1 MKNIHIHLIY
11 IAVIILILLS
21 KCNGNSSS
29 DKVTFET
36 PEMSGKIEYRTVT
49 KHDTVKMPIVK
60 YINGKI
66 TYKTVSDS
74 IDYKL
79 LTDATKTIDSF
90 KVANDSLKEQM
101 FIDRTTPM
109 NFAHTVEN
117 DTIKIDIFG
126 KYAGKLYGINV
137 DWKVK
142 PVKHQIELKRYMILG
157 GINFNSNTS
166 LDKVGV
172 SPSLYYISPNGTLIN
187 AGKDLMCS
195 DCYSFGIGKKIFGY
209 SKIVK

>member
-1 MKNIHIHLIY
+1 MKNIQIHLIY
-11 IAVIILILLS
+11 IAVIILILLA

-29 DKVTFET
+29 EKITFET
-36 PEMSGKIEYRTVT
+36 PEMSGKIEYRTVA
-49 KHDTVKMPIVK
+49 KHDTIKMPIVK

-66 TYKTVSDS
+66 TYKTVTDS

-109 NFAHTVEN
+109 NFAHSVEN

-126 KYAGKLYGINV
+126 KYSGKLYGINV

-142 PVKHQIELKRYMILG
+142 PMKHQIELKRYMILG

-166 LDKVGV
+166 LDKN
-172 SPSLYYISPNGTLIN
+172 SIDAAIYYYSPNKTLYSI
-187 AGKDLMCS
+187 GKDLMCK
-195 DCYSFGIGKKIFGY
+195 DCYSFGIARRVFGK
-209 SKIVK
+209 

>member
-1 MKNIHIHLIY
+1 MKNIQIHLIY
-11 IAVIILILLS
+11 IAVIILILLA

-29 DKVTFET
+29 EKITFET
-36 PEMSGKIEYRTVT
+36 PEMSGKIEYRTVA
-49 KHDTVKMPIVK
+49 KHDTIKMPIVK

-74 IDYKL
+74 IDHKL

-109 NFAHTVEN
+109 NFAHSVEN

-126 KYAGKLYGINV
+126 KYSGKLYGINV

-142 PVKHQIELKRYMILG
+142 LMKHQIELKRYMILG
-157 GINFNSNTS
+157 GVNFNSNTS
-166 LDKVGV
+166 LDKK
-172 SPSLYYISPNGTLIN
+172 SIDAAIYYYSPNKTLYSI
-187 AGKDLMCS
+187 GKDLMCK
-195 DCYSFGIGKKIFGY
+195 DCYSFGVARRVFGK
-209 SKIVK
+209 